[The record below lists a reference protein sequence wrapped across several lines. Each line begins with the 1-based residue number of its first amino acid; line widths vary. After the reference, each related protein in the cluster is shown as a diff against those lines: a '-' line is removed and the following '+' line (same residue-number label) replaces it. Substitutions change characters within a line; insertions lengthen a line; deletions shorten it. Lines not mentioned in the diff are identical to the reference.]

1 MERRIAAARFLDAWA
16 HAQVDRDVERLS
28 DLFLRDPQ
36 PLVTFSDGER
46 VKDWLD
52 VRVRLQR
59 DLARQVVERVEVH
72 DSVIEPWGEDAVLVT
87 FAYDITVR
95 DLWGTAVTAT
105 RLGSMVLVQTKDG
118 LRIAMAHLSAPR

>member
-1 MERRIAAARFLDAWA
+1 MEIRGAAHALVQAWA
-16 HAQVDRDVERLS
+16 RAQEARDVERLS

-59 DLARQVVERVEVH
+59 DIERHLIDRVEVH
-72 DSVIEPWGEDAVLVT
+72 DVLVEPLEGGTALVT
-87 FAYDITVR
+87 FAYDISVR

-105 RLGSMVLVQTKDG
+105 RLASVVLVDTKDG
-118 LRIAMAHLSAPR
+118 LRIAMAHFSAPR